1 MSARISPRA
10 SFNGRRPSH
19 IASAAAANNNAAP
32 SAFRKQSSI
41 RDGAAA
47 AAAANAAE
55 AANGVVSNKPA
66 AEAVVERILKA
77 ADPHVMSAPVY
88 YDYKKDARVYRYFPS
103 TRQVSMLFSTNGNAI
118 AKDAPDAIQQ
128 EEDRQRRIQEVEA
141 AAAAE
146 TNPDL
151 VDEGVSTRI
160 LKNQFNY
167 SDRGSQTMN
176 QPLKERS
183 VMTDPPP
190 SATFGGLATAW
201 AIFDSYEGERIQAEK
216 AAAAQRRTA
225 QAARANKDEENALA
239 SAAATAGIRAEGDVG
254 PKGVEELLAS
264 REFRDALQVME
275 RMVNQNDCYDIIDDF
290 KYWEDQSDQFKEDGT
305 LLPLWQFYSEKTRK
319 RSVTAIALNSRYADL
334 FAVGYGSYDFQKPS
348 KGTVLCF
355 TLKNAVPSGAG
366 TSLAAHPEFSFHLDC
381 GVLCLAFHPRE
392 PSLLACGLY
401 DGSVCVFDMR
411 VSSSEP
417 EGASHGRPLYRAN
430 VRTGKHMDPV
440 WQIMWV
446 ESAAELSFYSISTDG
461 RVTNWTLNK
470 KELTSRD
477 VLKLGTGVCT
487 ADPEQTLLNELGGM
501 SFDYSPVHDKA
512 VVGTQEGN
520 LLLCTMTHNG
530 QCVERY
536 EGHSMAVYTTRWS
549 PFHPDVFLTCS
560 ADWTVK
566 LWMKGSPSPLVVFD
580 LGDAVGDVAWAPYS
594 STVFAAVTAGGK
606 VCVFDVAQNKTEPL
620 CAQTVVKN
628 AKLTHIVFSRAD
640 PILFVG
646 DTKGTVL
653 TLKLSPNLRRVSKP
667 AKGEPTDMEHKKM
680 ELEKLNH
687 LIEVTLKDRALLAV

>member
-1 MSARISPRA
+1 MSSRVSPRT
-10 SFNGRRPSH
+10 SFLAHRQSHQPSVSNAPRKPSMGKD
-19 IASAAAANNNAAP
+19 IAAAA
-32 SAFRKQSSI
+32 
-41 RDGAAA
+41 GAVNGT
-47 AAAANAAE
+47 AAANAPE
-55 AANGVVSNKPA
+55 ANKPA

-88 YDYKKDARVYRYFPS
+88 YDYKKESRTYKCFPS
-103 TRQVSMLFSTNGNAI
+103 TRQVSMLFSTNGNTI
-118 AKDAPDAIQQ
+118 ARDSAEAIQQ
-128 EEDRQRRIQEVEA
+128 EEDSQRRIQEVEA

-151 VDEGVSTRI
+151 IDEGVSTRI

-190 SATFGGLATAW
+190 SSTFSGLATAW
-201 AIFDSYEGERIQAEK
+201 AIYDAYEGERMETEK
-216 AAAAQRRTA
+216 AAAAHRRSV
-225 QAARANKDEENALA
+225 QAARAGKDEETALA
-239 SAAATAGIRAEGDVG
+239 FAAAATGIRAEDDIG

-264 REFRDALQVME
+264 RAFRDALQVME
-275 RMVNQNDCYDIIDDF
+275 RMVNQNDCHDIIDDF

-305 LLPLWQFYSEKTRK
+305 LLPLWQFYTEKTRK
-319 RSVTAIALNSRYADL
+319 RSVTAIALNGRYSDL

-348 KGTVLCF
+348 KGTVHCF
-355 TLKNAVPSGAG
+355 TLKNAVPTGSGAA
-366 TSLAAHPEFSFHLDC
+366 LPAHPEFSIYLDC

-392 PSLLACGLY
+392 PALLACGLY

-411 VSSSEP
+411 VSSSES

-430 VRTGKHMDPV
+430 VRTGKHTDPV
-440 WQIMWV
+440 WQILWV
-446 ESAAELSFYSISTDG
+446 ESMTEFSFYSISTDG

-470 KELTSRD
+470 KELTSRNA
-477 VLKLGTGVCT
+477 LKLSTGVCT
-487 ADPEQTLLNELGGM
+487 SDPEQTLLGELGGM
-501 SFDYSPVHDKA
+501 SFDHSPIHDKT
-512 VVGTQEGN
+512 VIGTQEGN

-536 EGHSMAVYTTRWS
+536 EGHSMAIYTTRWS

-628 AKLTHIVFSRAD
+628 AKLTHVVFSEAD

-646 DTKGTVL
+646 DTRGTVL
-653 TLKLSPNLRRVSKP
+653 TLKLSPNLRKVSKP
-667 AKGEPTDMEHKKM
+667 AKGEPTDADHHKM
-680 ELEKLNH
+680 EMQKLNH
-687 LIEVTLKDRALLAV
+687 LIEVTLKDRALLAA

>member
-1 MSARISPRA
+1 MEAHTSPRA
-10 SFNGRRPSH
+10 SLNKHRASH
-19 IASAAAANNNAAP
+19 AAAAGNG
-32 SAFRKQSSI
+32 SRKQSNGGLNEVVTAVLG
-41 RDGAAA
+41 R
-47 AAAANAAE
+47 E
-55 AANGVVSNKPA
+55 ANKPV
-66 AEAVVERILKA
+66 AEVVVERILKA
-77 ADPHVMSAPVY
+77 ADPHVMSVPVY
-88 YDYKKDARVYRYFPS
+88 YDHKKDARVYKYFPS
-103 TRQVSMLFSTNGNAI
+103 TRQVSTLFSTDGNAV
-118 AKDAPDAIQQ
+118 ARDSAEAVQQ
-128 EEDRQRRIQEVEA
+128 EEDRVRRIHEVEV

-151 VDEGVSTRI
+151 IEEGVSTRI

-176 QPLKERS
+176 QPMKERA

-201 AIFDSYEGERIQAEK
+201 AIYDAYEGERIQAEK

-225 QAARANKDEENALA
+225 QAARAGKDEETALT
-239 SAAATAGIRAEGDVG
+239 SAAAAASIRDGADVG
-254 PKGVEELLAS
+254 PKGVAELLAS
-264 REFRDALQVME
+264 PEFRGALQVME
-275 RMVNQNDCYDIIDDF
+275 RMVNQNDCHDIIDDF
-290 KYWEDQSDQFKEDGT
+290 KYWEDQSDLYKEDGT
-305 LLPLWQFYSEKTRK
+305 LLPLWQFFTERTRK
-319 RSVTAIALNSRYADL
+319 KAVTAIALNGRYSDL
-334 FAVGYGSYDFQKPS
+334 FAVGYGSYDFLKPC
-348 KGTVLCF
+348 KGTVHCF
-355 TLKNAVPSGAG
+355 TLKNAVPTGSGAPI
-366 TSLAAHPEFSFHLDC
+366 AAHPEFSFHLDS

-392 PSLLACGLY
+392 PSLLACGLH

-411 VSSSEP
+411 VSSHDP
-417 EGASHGRPLYRAN
+417 EGTGHGRPLYRAN

-440 WQIMWV
+440 WQIMWM
-446 ESAAELSFYSISTDG
+446 ESTLELSFYSISTDG
-461 RVTNWTLNK
+461 RVANWTLNK
-470 KELTSRD
+470 RELTSRD
-477 VLKLGTGVCT
+477 VLKLNTGVCT

-501 SFDYSPVHDKA
+501 SFDYSPTHDKA

-520 LLLCTMTHNG
+520 LLLCTMTHSG

-549 PFHPDVFLTCS
+549 PFHPDIFLTCS

-628 AKLTHIVFSRAD
+628 AKLTHVAFSEVH
-640 PILFVG
+640 PMLLVG
-646 DTKGTVL
+646 DTRGTVL
-653 TLKLSPNLRRVSKP
+653 TLKLSPNLRKVSKP
-667 AKGEPTDMEHKKM
+667 GKGEPTDAAHIKKM
-680 ELEKLNH
+680 EVEKLNH
-687 LIEVTLKDRALLAV
+687 LIEVTMKDRALLAV

>member
-1 MSARISPRA
+1 MSSRVSPRA
-10 SFNGRRPSH
+10 SINGHHPSH
-19 IASAAAANNNAAP
+19 VASITNNASRKQSVAKDNAAAATAAT
-32 SAFRKQSSI
+32 
-41 RDGAAA
+41 
-47 AAAANAAE
+47 
-55 AANGVVSNKPA
+55 AANGADSNKPA

-88 YDYKKDARVYRYFPS
+88 YDYKKDSRVYKYFPS
-103 TRQVSMLFSTNGNAI
+103 TRQVSMLFSTDGNAI
-118 AKDAPDAIQQ
+118 PKDAPEAIQQ

-201 AIFDSYEGERIQAEK
+201 AIYDAYEGERIQAEK
-216 AAAAQRRTA
+216 MAAAQRRTT
-225 QAARANKDEENALA
+225 QAARAGKDEEHSLI
-239 SAAATAGIRAEGDVG
+239 SAATAGIRAEGDVG
-254 PKGVEELLAS
+254 PRGVEELLAS
-264 REFRDALQVME
+264 REYGNALQVME

-305 LLPLWQFYSEKTRK
+305 LLPLWQFYTEKTRK

-348 KGTVLCF
+348 KGTVHCF
-355 TLKNAVPSGAG
+355 TLKNAVPTGSGPA
-366 TSLAAHPEFSFHLDC
+366 LAAHPEFSFQLDC

-411 VSSSEP
+411 VSASEG
-417 EGASHGRPLYRAN
+417 ESASHGRPLYRAN

-440 WQIMWV
+440 WQILWLA
-446 ESAAELSFYSISTDG
+446 STAELSFYSISTDG
-461 RVTNWTLNK
+461 RVTNWTLHK

-477 VLKLGTGVCT
+477 VLKLSTGVCSV
-487 ADPEQTLLNELGGM
+487 DPEQTLLSELGGM
-501 SFDYSPVHDKA
+501 SFDYSPMHDKA

-520 LLLCTMTHNG
+520 LLLCTMAHNG

-566 LWMKGSPSPLVVFD
+566 LWMKGSPSPLLVFD

-606 VCVFDVAQNKTEPL
+606 VCVFDLAQNKTEPL

-628 AKLTHIVFSRAD
+628 AKLTHIVFSEVD

-646 DTKGTVL
+646 DTRGTVL
-653 TLKLSPNLRRVSKP
+653 TLKLSPNLRKVSKP
-667 AKGEPTDMEHKKM
+667 AKGEPTDAEHNKM
-680 ELEKLNH
+680 EVDKLNY
-687 LIEVTLKDRALLAV
+687 LIEVTLKDRALLAA